1 MLCVIIKGKTNHLH
15 FHASERVNRVELY
28 QEILAAVLAKEKM
41 EIHFPNLKISPAE
54 IVESESYQALQKIK
68 AVIMDDSLTDSECF
82 MKIEEIICIFE
93 KIGSSGGPRHD
104 FG

>member
-1 MLCVIIKGKTNHLH
+1 MQ
-15 FHASERVNRVELY
+15 LY
-28 QEILAAVLAKEKM
+28 KEILTQILSNQEIH
-41 EIHFPNLKISPAE
+41 ITFPNLNINPTE
-54 IVESESYQALQKIK
+54 IIESESYQALQKIK

-93 KIGSSGGPRHD
+93 TLGSNCGTRHD

>member
-1 MLCVIIKGKTNHLH
+1 M
-15 FHASERVNRVELY
+15 ELY

-41 EIHFPNLKISPAE
+41 EIHFPNLKISLAE

-68 AVIMDDSLTDSECF
+68 AVINDDSLTESECF
-82 MKIEEIICIFE
+82 MKIEEIICVFE
-93 KIGSSGGPRHD
+93 QLGSSSGNRHD